1 MADIG
6 LRNSETVGM
15 KAGADLSANIHRFVV
30 LSTLDTVVVVSA
42 ITDVV
47 FGVQTDELLASAVG
61 LPVSVKVAGQVYIEA
76 AEALA
81 INAIVGASA
90 NGRGQVAAS
99 TNYPC
104 GIVVQAA
111 GAAGDLAIIDLRF
124 GLIAVA

>member
-15 KAGADLSANIHRFVV
+15 KAGANLSANIYRFVV
-30 LSTLDTVVVVSA
+30 LSTLDTVVAVSA

-47 FGVQTDELLASAVG
+47 FGVQIDEALATAAG
-61 LPVSVKVAGQVYIEA
+61 MPVSVKVAGQAYVEA
-76 AEALA
+76 AETLA

-99 TNYPC
+99 TSYPC

-111 GAAGDLAIIDLRF
+111 GAGDLAIIELRF